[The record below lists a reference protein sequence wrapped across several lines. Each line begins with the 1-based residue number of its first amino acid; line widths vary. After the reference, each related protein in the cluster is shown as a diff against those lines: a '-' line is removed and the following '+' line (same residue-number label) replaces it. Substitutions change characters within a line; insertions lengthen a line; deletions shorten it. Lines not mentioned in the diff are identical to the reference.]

1 MGAGG
6 SKTNYVSD
14 QAQFQ
19 ITHIV
24 AALPGLCLYHSQYN
38 CFFIS
43 TLLLIIMYVY

>member
-19 ITHIV
+19 IAHIIV
-24 AALPGLCLYHSQYN
+24 ALPAFRQYHSFYN

-43 TLLLIIMYVY
+43 TLPLIIMYVY